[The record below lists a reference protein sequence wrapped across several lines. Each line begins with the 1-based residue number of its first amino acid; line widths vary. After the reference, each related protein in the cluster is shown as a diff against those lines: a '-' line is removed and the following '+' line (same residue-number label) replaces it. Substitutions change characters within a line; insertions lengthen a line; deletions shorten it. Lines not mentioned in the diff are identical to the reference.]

1 MAGWVFFCECFFFF
15 FGGGVFLVIDLSF
28 IYDVLFF
35 VKHERPHMKET
46 FWCNTQ
52 VVVKWNVCIQAC
64 LLHSTEH

>member
-1 MAGWVFFCECFFFF
+1 MAGWVFFCEWV
-15 FGGGVFLVIDLSF
+15 GVFLGVLFLVIDLSF

-35 VKHERPHMKET
+35 VKHERPRMKET

-52 VVVKWNVCIQAC
+52 VVVKWNVSIQAC